1 MKIPDK
7 AVIRFEY
14 SDENREYIFDIKELY
29 DIIKEK
35 QQRIDNVIKYLEDNT
50 RYSVLSGMV
59 EFYGSSDEVI
69 DILKGS
75 DKE

>member
-7 AVIRFEY
+7 AIIKFEY

-35 QQRIDNVIKYLEDNT
+35 QLIINKAIEY
-50 RYSVLSGMV
+50 V
-59 EFYGSSDEVI
+59 ENNICGGTISNGNELLKLLKGEENDTSSDNI
-69 DILKGS
+69 
-75 DKE
+75 

>member
-1 MKIPDK
+1 MNENESFWYHNYQVVQAQLVEYYERNQK
-7 AVIRFEY
+7 A
-14 SDENREYIFDIKELY
+14 
-29 DIIKEK
+29 
-35 QQRIDNVIKYLEDNT
+35 IKYLEDNT

-59 EFYGSSDEVI
+59 EFFGSTEEII